1 MTMTLL
7 NKKRT
12 LGLLLGTLIT
22 SSAIAYNDH
31 TYTLPQEI
39 TPIWAGADGFSAKE
53 AKAFRAAFSPID
65 FQTANNIGAY
75 ASSNMSEFLPMSIV
89 ARNGQVNEL
98 VVQENAA
105 IGDVKYTSDLGELT
119 VNEMLADERSRMKGM
134 VVVHKGEIVFEQYP
148 AMRETDSHLWASA
161 AKTLVS
167 LMIAQLES
175 EGELKLDAPISTYIP
190 ELKGSSWQDIP
201 LAQIMHQN
209 SGMDAGEKNVGV
221 PGHPI
226 TQLYMM
232 ATGDNS
238 LGKDRSFID
247 AALDAKKI
255 REPGDMFEYSSINTF
270 LLGLVVE
277 NIIGLPMHDIIS
289 EKIWA
294 KSGMEGDAML
304 GLSPTGEAAPFGI
317 FSSRLRDLARYGVLY
332 TPSWNKISKSPIV
345 PADYLN
351 KVYAAVDMNS
361 YTSDYMSQRVLK
373 NFGTECI
380 GASYQWDA
388 VFCDGDLYKS
398 GRTGQALYVSPETDT
413 VVVWYSSSYEN
424 LLWLEGYSRAIVN
437 SVYR

>member
-1 MTMTLL
+1 MTSASFV
-7 NKKRT
+7 KRTT
-12 LGLLLGTLIT
+12 LGLLLAALLSGN
-22 SSAIAYNDH
+22 AFAKQDGA
-31 TYTLPQEI
+31 YTLPDDI
-39 TPIWAGADGFSAKE
+39 TPIWAGAKGYSAKE
-53 AKAFRAAFSPID
+53 AKNFRTSFSPID

-75 ASSNMSEFLPMSIV
+75 AASNMSEFLPMSV
-89 ARNGQVNEL
+89 VPRDGQISEL
-98 VVQENAA
+98 VVRENKA
-105 IGDVKYTSDLGELT
+105 IGEVKYTSDLGELT
-119 VNEMLADERSRMKGM
+119 VNEVLADERSRMKGM
-134 VVVHKGEIVFEQYP
+134 VVIHQGEIVFEQYP
-148 AMRETDSHLWASA
+148 AMRDTDSHLWASA
-161 AKTLVS
+161 TKTLVS
-167 LMIAQLES
+167 LVVAQLES
-175 EGELKLDAPISTYIP
+175 EGKVDLKAPISTYIP
-190 ELKGSSWQDIP
+190 ELKGSEWQDIP
-201 LAQIMHQN
+201 LAQVMHQN

-232 ATGDNS
+232 ATGDTS

-255 REPGDMFEYSSINTF
+255 REPGEMFEYSSINTF
-270 LLGLVVE
+270 LLGLVAE

-289 EKIWA
+289 QQVWA
-294 KSGMEGDAML
+294 KSGMEGDALL

-317 FSSRLRDLARYGVLY
+317 FSSRLRDLARYGMLY
-332 TPSWNKISKSPIV
+332 TPSWNKVSGEPIV
-345 PADYLN
+345 PADYLE
-351 KVYAAVDMNS
+351 KTYAAIDMDS
-361 YTSDYMSQRVLK
+361 YNEDYMSQRLLK

-424 LLWLEGYSRAIVN
+424 RLWLEGYSRAIVN